1 MDSTMADN
9 IAEGNRHIVCQY
21 KDNIATFGIW
31 INRNP
36 LNFSLPLILLQL
48 ATISFSSLLI
58 EVFLRPL
65 GQSSIVA
72 QILGGIMFGPS
83 VLGHDGL
90 MGHSLFPARSIVTL
104 ETAAVFG
111 IMFFLFAIGV
121 RTDTKMMVRPQ
132 KQALVLG
139 FSAMFFTLILSMS
152 LALIMKAY
160 ISMDSS
166 LAKALPFLGAAQ
178 CLTAFSNVSCL
189 LMELKMASSD
199 LGRIA
204 SSTAMFTDF
213 IGMLM
218 FVVMAAVVQSGFELK
233 KALQTLGSS
242 FLFLSVMAYIIRPI
256 ILKIVKRIPIGKPLG
271 DNYVF
276 LCFTSILVTG
286 FITETI
292 GQHFLLGPLVLGF
305 IVPDGPP
312 LGAPMVAKLDLPVGK
327 FLYPTFLTTSG
338 IKTNI
343 FKINLRSFWIIG
355 FLIFSACLTKIVS
368 IVLASRFLD
377 IEFYDSVVI
386 GLILNARGI
395 CELLLFNLWRD
406 GGVCMYVCLSQT
418 REFLFLFQNLINLSP
433 PQVLTDQE
441 FALSVIS
448 VVGVTAVITP
458 LIKLLYD
465 PSKRIIPHKRRT
477 IQHAKRDAELRI
489 MICIH
494 NQENVPSMINLLEA
508 SHATELSPIA
518 VIAVV
523 LEEVI
528 GRITNMLVSHQ
539 STRTLDPNSSRSG
552 HIVSALRQYE
562 LYNQTCVTI
571 QPFSAVSHLQTVHDD
586 IYRLAMDQSATI
598 VILPFHKHWEI
609 DGSIGSTNKAIQ
621 TMNIKVLENAPCS
634 VGILVDR
641 GILTG
646 SLSILTNQ
654 FVYRA
659 AVIYIGGPD
668 DAESLCY
675 GARLAGHDNVTLTV
689 IRFLLYGCDSARER
703 KQDNCLIDEVR
714 HQNVENQNFVYQEQV
729 VKDGV
734 GLAASLR
741 ALENCFDLMIVGR
754 NHQSSQILM
763 GLGAWS
769 ECPELGVVGD
779 ILAAPDF
786 GSTASV
792 LVVQQQRFRGE
803 NKLMNRMMKPGRDKL
818 HPYCLPTH
826 ATMSSPSKK
835 YLKIGIIGFGAF
847 AQFLVKTM
855 MRQGHTV
862 RATSRSD
869 YTDLCNQLGVSFF
882 RDTSEFL
889 ESDNDVI
896 LLSTSILSLSQ
907 VVEELPLNCLKQ
919 PTLFVDVLSVK
930 EYPRDLMLRAL
941 PHDSDVLCTHPMFG
955 PESGKDGWNDLSF
968 MFDKVRIRNEA
979 TCSTFLQIFATEGCK
994 MMEMSCEEHD
1004 KLSARSQFLTHT
1016 IGRVL
1021 AEMEVEPTPI
1031 DTKGFQK
1038 LVQVKESTSRDSFDL
1053 FSGLFVHNRFA
1064 KQQLR
1069 NLELAFDS
1077 IKQQLV
1083 KRNEEL
1089 EQS

>member
-1 MDSTMADN
+1 MDDPTLLDN

-31 INRNP
+31 ISRNP

-48 ATISFSSLLI
+48 ATISFTSLLMEI
-58 EVFLRPL
+58 FLRPL

-72 QILGGIMFGPS
+72 QILGGILFGPS
-83 VLGHDGL
+83 LLGHNGIL
-90 MGHSLFPARSIVTL
+90 GNALFPSRSIVNL

-121 RTDTKMMVRPQ
+121 RSDTKMMVRPQ

-139 FSAMFFTLILSMS
+139 FSAMFFTLVLSLTLALTMRAYVSMDNS
-152 LALIMKAY
+152 LAR
-160 ISMDSS
+160 
-166 LAKALPFLGAAQ
+166 ALPFLGAAQ
-178 CLTAFSNVSCL
+178 SLTAFSNVSCL
-189 LMELKMASSD
+189 LMELKMSSSD

-204 SSTAMFTDF
+204 SSTAMFTDL

-218 FVVMAAVVQSGFELK
+218 FVCMAAIVQSGFEAK
-233 KALQTLGSS
+233 KSLQTLASS

-256 ILKIVKRIPIGKPLG
+256 VLKIVKRIPVGKPLG

-276 LCFTSILVTG
+276 LCFTGVLVTG
-286 FITETI
+286 FITEVI
-292 GQHFLLGPLVLGF
+292 GQHFMLGPLVLGF

-312 LGAPMVAKLDLPVGK
+312 LGAPMISKLDLPIGK

-343 FKINLRSFWIIG
+343 FKINLRSFWIIT
-355 FLIFSACLTKIVS
+355 FLIISACMTKIVS

-377 IEFYDSVVI
+377 IDFYDSVVI

-395 CELLLFNLWRD
+395 CELLMYNLWRD
-406 GGVCMYVCLSQT
+406 GG
-418 REFLFLFQNLINLSP
+418 
-433 PQVLTDQE
+433 VLTDQE

-465 PSKRIIPHKRRT
+465 PSRRIIPHRRRT
-477 IQHAKRDAELRI
+477 IQHSKRDAELRV
-489 MICIH
+489 MLCIH
-494 NQENVPSMINLLEA
+494 NQDNLPTMINLLEA

-518 VIAVV
+518 VVAVV
-523 LEEVI
+523 LEELS
-528 GRITNMLVSHQ
+528 GQITNMLVSHQ
-539 STRTLDPNSSRSG
+539 STRTIDPNNSRSG
-552 HIVSALRQYE
+552 HIVNALRQFE
-562 LYNQTCVTI
+562 LYNQSSVTI
-571 QPFSAVSHLQTVHDD
+571 QSFSTVSHMQTVHDD
-586 IYRLAMDQSATI
+586 IYRLAVDQSATI

-609 DGSIGSTNKAIQ
+609 DGSIGSTNKAMQ

-634 VGILVDR
+634 IGILVDR

-675 GARLAGHDNVTLTV
+675 GARIAGHDNVTLTV

-714 HQNVENQNFVYQEQV
+714 HQNIENQNFVYQEQV

-741 ALENCFDLMIVGR
+741 ALENCFDLLIVGK

-779 ILAAPDF
+779 ILAAVDF

-803 NKLMNRMMKPGRDKL
+803 NKLMNRMIKPGRD
-818 HPYCLPTH
+818 
-826 ATMSSPSKK
+826 S
-835 YLKIGIIGFGAF
+835 
-847 AQFLVKTM
+847 
-855 MRQGHTV
+855 
-862 RATSRSD
+862 
-869 YTDLCNQLGVSFF
+869 
-882 RDTSEFL
+882 
-889 ESDNDVI
+889 
-896 LLSTSILSLSQ
+896 
-907 VVEELPLNCLKQ
+907 
-919 PTLFVDVLSVK
+919 
-930 EYPRDLMLRAL
+930 
-941 PHDSDVLCTHPMFG
+941 HDSV
-955 PESGKDGWNDLSF
+955 
-968 MFDKVRIRNEA
+968 
-979 TCSTFLQIFATEGCK
+979 
-994 MMEMSCEEHD
+994 HD
-1004 KLSARSQFLTHT
+1004 FY
-1016 IGRVL
+1016 
-1021 AEMEVEPTPI
+1021 
-1031 DTKGFQK
+1031 
-1038 LVQVKESTSRDSFDL
+1038 
-1053 FSGLFVHNRFA
+1053 
-1064 KQQLR
+1064 
-1069 NLELAFDS
+1069 
-1077 IKQQLV
+1077 
-1083 KRNEEL
+1083 
-1089 EQS
+1089 